1 MAFRTAVRP
10 ADAAAVHKLVA
21 ATGFFSAEELDVAV
35 ELVDECLAKGKAS
48 GYEFVFLDDPEARG
62 ELLGYTCYGP
72 IPATQSSYDLYW
84 IAVAP
89 EQQRS
94 GLGHKLIVESE
105 RQAQLLG
112 ATRMYVDTSGR
123 EQYKP
128 TRRFYEQNGYTVA
141 ARLEDFYAP
150 GDAKVIY
157 SKALV

>member
-1 MAFRTAVRP
+1 M
-10 ADAAAVHKLVA
+10 
-21 ATGFFSAEELDVAV
+21 
-35 ELVDECLAKGKAS
+35 
-48 GYEFVFLDDPEARG
+48 FLDDPEARG